1 LGLALLPLL
10 ADGDLYAEGEN
21 LARLKAEAELLLD
34 NLDVVAEETGTH
46 RNYVELRIRNILN
59 AIDRAQLVS
68 NGGVVIW

>member
-1 LGLALLPLL
+1 MLPLL